1 MNEMVPKLKHEQ
13 QEEEQRK
20 RGLIRE
26 TLSSLMLDVAPF
38 LERESVME
46 EKSKSTGDVLGE
58 ENHGEN

>member
-46 EKSKSTGDVLGE
+46 KNQNQLAMF
-58 ENHGEN
+58 

>member
-1 MNEMVPKLKHEQ
+1 MVPKLKHEQ